1 MEFSTV
7 RLATLRS
14 AEGLFALRV
23 QRQPQEDGDL
33 YSEELV
39 PLRAGCDQPELFGAW
54 KRLAAVRE
62 IEPAVLDAVRV
73 VLSESVLDLDADR
86 PELPALTIEA
96 PPPPYQPTAANPRA
110 YRGTKDRPA
119 KPKRPEVSDLR
130 PFLCSAVGQDRLL
143 SMLTAKLGEVELP
156 QEERSQSSGFRR
168 YFEEIARVP
177 EKRSAVTAAY
187 HQLGLDSKPELRL
200 AVAFMFAATPEHA
213 PAWCKFLAALEPA
226 RQRPTLDLLWK
237 TGAELSDPSKVLE
250 HLVAADQLTTDK
262 QFPKRM
268 TYVLERFYWN
278 GSEVERCLP
287 CFELVDTYD
296 PGIGFSSSVPA
307 PTLEDTATLQAFLER
322 FKPNRDWYVA
332 NLLTCCAHSLHFA
345 SILLALMETELSAQ
359 HAHEFAGALS
369 GADDDSDQEKGWLD
383 VRNHFESLLTVL
395 VELPASHRT
404 QACDLIEEFVEP
416 DAPGHFGP
424 ARQLLR
430 LVCVPPFA
438 VESNL
443 EVPLVELAELKPIE
457 FAAILQ
463 APIESFL
470 LLEKR
475 SMRENDARLISSGF
489 YGFIQEAPG
498 FLVECFKDAPGPLCR
513 AARALGVLSWPIRRE
528 LIRRALKSLLVN
540 DKQDHEALDAASLIA
555 LVDEHAGENGAT
567 HVPRQLRL
575 HLQGEL
581 ELRPGQVQRHLER
594 LQAAWPAVCCAA
606 IRRSALERLSHGL
619 IDVEQTDL
627 DKLSDQMSHALMLQA
642 RTYDHRRSLRR
653 LIRACYKGNTEFLLQ
668 HPRNQAWVNAHSTLP
683 ITKWLTGIEFEREI
697 EPNGRVHLTI
707 ESDPL
712 EALRL
717 GTYVGSCLGLGGKLM
732 WSAAA
737 TVLDINK
744 QVVFARTA
752 KGGFLARQ
760 IMGIT
765 EKGFLA
771 CFDVYPQV
779 SPDLRRAFRDYNLGL
794 AKELGLEI
802 FVEPEESTDKGDK
815 VTSTLSQDWW
825 DDYVWDHSI
834 DA

>member
-1 MEFSTV
+1 MEIPTI

-14 AEGLFALRV
+14 AKGLFALNV
-23 QRQPQEDGDL
+23 QRRSEGGADL
-33 YSEELV
+33 YVEKLV
-39 PLRAGCDQPELFGAW
+39 ALREDDDQPELFAAW
-54 KRLAAVRE
+54 EKLAAVRE
-62 IEPAVLDAVRV
+62 IEPAVLEAVRV
-73 VLSESVLDLDADR
+73 VLTESVLDLDADR
-86 PELPALTIEA
+86 PELPALTIET

-119 KPKRPEVSDLR
+119 KPRRPEVSDLR

-143 SMLTAKLGEVELP
+143 SMLTAKLVAVDLP
-156 QEERSQSSGFRR
+156 QEERSQTGGFRR
-168 YFEEIARVP
+168 YFEGLARTA
-177 EKRSAVTAAY
+177 ESRSAVTAAY
-187 HQLGLDSKPELRL
+187 HQLGLDTKPELRL
-200 AVAFMFAATPEHA
+200 AVAFMFAATLEHA
-213 PAWCKFLAALEPA
+213 PAWCKFLTALEPA
-226 RQRPTLDLLWK
+226 RQRPTLDLLWDSIALF
-237 TGAELSDPSKVLE
+237 TNPSQVLE
-250 HLVAADQLTTDK
+250 HLVAADRLTTDE

-268 TYVLERFYWN
+268 AYVLSRFFWN
-278 GSEVERCLP
+278 VSEVERCLP

-296 PGIGFSSSVPA
+296 PGIGFSSTVPA

-322 FKPNRDWYVA
+322 FKPDRDWYVA
-332 NLLTCCAHSLHFA
+332 NMLTCCAHSLHFA
-345 SILLALMETELSAQ
+345 PILIALMETELSAQ
-359 HAHEFAGALS
+359 HAHQFAGALS
-369 GADDDSDQEKGWLD
+369 GADDDSDREKGWLD
-383 VRNHFESLLTVL
+383 VRNHFESLLTIL
-395 VELPASHRT
+395 VELPAPHRT
-404 QACDLIEEFVEP
+404 QACDLIREFVEL

-424 ARQLLR
+424 ARQLLP
-430 LVCVPPFA
+430 LVCAPPFA

-443 EVPLVELAELKPIE
+443 EIPLAELAELKPVE
-457 FAAILQ
+457 FDAILK
-463 APIESFL
+463 APIDSFL

-489 YGFIQEAPG
+489 YGFIEEAPD
-498 FLVECFKDAPGPLCR
+498 FLVECFKAAPGPLCR

-528 LIRRALKSLLVN
+528 LIRRALESLLVE
-540 DKQDHEALDAASLIA
+540 DAEAREALDAAGLIA
-555 LVDEHAGENGAT
+555 LVDEHAGEDGAT
-567 HVPRQLRL
+567 QVPRKLRL

-581 ELRPGQVQRHLER
+581 ELRPGQVQRHLEK
-594 LQAAWPAVCCAA
+594 LKAAWPAVCCAA

-619 IDVEQTDL
+619 IDVEQADL

-642 RTYDHRRSLRR
+642 RTYDHKRSLRR
-653 LIRACYKGNTEFLLQ
+653 LIRACYEGNTEFLLQ
-668 HPRNQAWVNAHSTLP
+668 HPRNQAWVNVHSTLP
-683 ITKWLTGIEFEREI
+683 IAKWLKGIEFERDI
-697 EPNGRVHLTI
+697 EPHGQVHLSI

-744 QVVFARTA
+744 QVVFARTT
-752 KGGFLARQ
+752 KGRFLARQ
-760 IMGIT
+760 IVGIT
-765 EKGFLA
+765 DMGFLA

-794 AKELGLEI
+794 AKELNLEI
-802 FVEPEESTDKGDK
+802 FVEPEESTDESDK